1 MPRRSGRPTSEER
14 RQTMS
19 GGVAPADTAAARAAV
34 HHRRHADPVRADH
47 LVQPAVLQPV
57 PSVDPPFRRAA
68 QLHPP
73 LHGRDLPHR
82 ACQHRDSDAGS
93 GAAFAAARSRHRAA
107 ARPQGLRPRRAA
119 HADHQPISR
128 HAGRGG
134 PRLEVHPARHRV
146 RDAQLCAQPVRR
158 APHRLDQQLFERDN
172 HHGAHLA
179 VDAVHGAHPAGRAA
193 EPARR
198 CAGGGKGRRRGGMA
212 DLPENDPAAPSPVH
226 GARHR
231 PRCHLPRSGIR
242 RDIHDHVGRTR
253 PADHECPLLPLRSG
267 IPQLRYR
274 ARISDGGGGR
284 GDYYRRRDIRLA
296 HDLRTVQ
303 RRGDGGQAVSAPTL
317 MRTPRAAG
325 TGTRTARSRM
335 RLGSLR
341 SAALGLLTWV
351 VVLLFFFPVLWMALT
366 GFEQES
372 DAATTPPHFI
382 FRPTLTQYSSALSKA
397 GPFLTHS
404 VIITLVATLVVLA
417 LALPAAYALSV
428 APVRK
433 WRDVLFFFISTKML
447 PVAGAIIPIYVIAR
461 ELHLLDTLIVL
472 IILYASLNL
481 PIAVWMLR
489 SFLLEVPMGIL
500 EAARVDGASFLR
512 QLRSVIMPLITP
524 GMAAT
529 ALICF
534 IFAWNEFFLAVNLTT
549 SNAAT
554 VPVYLVSFQTGEGQ
568 FWAHLCAGATL
579 ACLPVLI
586 AGWLAQDQLVRGL
599 TMGAVK

>member
-1 MPRRSGRPTSEER
+1 M
-14 RQTMS
+14 
-19 GGVAPADTAAARAAV
+19 
-34 HHRRHADPVRADH
+34 
-47 LVQPAVLQPV
+47 
-57 PSVDPPFRRAA
+57 
-68 QLHPP
+68 
-73 LHGRDLPHR
+73 
-82 ACQHRDSDAGS
+82 
-93 GAAFAAARSRHRAA
+93 
-107 ARPQGLRPRRAA
+107 
-119 HADHQPISR
+119 
-128 HAGRGG
+128 
-134 PRLEVHPARHRV
+134 
-146 RDAQLCAQPVRR
+146 
-158 APHRLDQQLFERDN
+158 
-172 HHGAHLA
+172 
-179 VDAVHGAHPAGRAA
+179 
-193 EPARR
+193 
-198 CAGGGKGRRRGGMA
+198 
-212 DLPENDPAAPSPVH
+212 
-226 GARHR
+226 
-231 PRCHLPRSGIR
+231 
-242 RDIHDHVGRTR
+242 
-253 PADHECPLLPLRSG
+253 
-267 IPQLRYR
+267 
-274 ARISDGGGGR
+274 
-284 GDYYRRRDIRLA
+284 
-296 HDLRTVQ
+296 
-303 RRGDGGQAVSAPTL
+303 SAPTL

-366 GFEQES
+366 GFKQES